1 MTADFIPIRK
11 ASAWHPPDDGGSL
24 THSVVAG
31 QLDGS
36 LRLLK
41 ADADNTVPSPH
52 YKLTIPAGA
61 TVDWPDDLTGY
72 ELLATAEDGEHYG
85 ETVAADHRA
94 HPWRVVRFPRDV
106 GGVIFPYN
114 TQLNNP

>member
-1 MTADFIPIRK
+1 MTADYLPIRK
-11 ASAWHPPDDGGSL
+11 ASVWHPPDESGSP
-24 THSVVAG
+24 THSIEAR

-36 LRLLK
+36 LRLLE
-41 ADADNTVPSPH
+41 ADADNTVSVPH

-61 TVDWPDDLTGY
+61 TVDWPNDLVGY
-72 ELLATAEDGEHYG
+72 ELLATTQDDEHYS

-106 GGVIFPYN
+106 GGVIFPYKN
-114 TQLNNP
+114 QFNP